1 MLVTHAQSVA
11 RNLAEIAEP
20 ARLRASGRDR
30 LAVTVGNFDGVHR
43 GHRAMLAR
51 LKDKATEL
59 GLPSCV
65 LTFEPH
71 PREFF
76 TPQAAPA
83 RLTRLAAKLAVLRS
97 AGIDRV
103 HVARFDA
110 RFAAQTPERFV
121 DDVLCTGLGCAW
133 LLVGRDFRFGA
144 RRAGDFALLEAL
156 APLRGFG
163 LEAMPEVRNEG
174 ERISSSAVRASLA
187 RGALE
192 EAAALLG
199 RPYSILG
206 RVVRGDR
213 LGRELGFPTANI
225 RLPHRPP
232 LSGIFVVEVLGLP
245 PAPGAPA
252 GQARPAVASI
262 GVRPTVK
269 EDAVPLLE
277 VHLFDFSAEIYGQR
291 LEVRFLHKLR
301 DEEKYPDLE
310 TLRAAIARD
319 AANAREYFSEKTS

>member
-1 MLVTHAQSVA
+1 M
-11 RNLAEIAEP
+11 
-20 ARLRASGRDR
+20 SGAGR

-43 GHRAMLAR
+43 GHSAMLGR
-51 LKDKATEL
+51 LKQKAAEL
-59 GLPSCV
+59 RLPSCV

-76 TPQAAPA
+76 APQAAPA
-83 RLTRLAAKLAVLRS
+83 RLTRLAAKLQVLRD

-110 RFAAQTPERFV
+110 RFASQTPDRFIE
-121 DDVLCTGLGCAW
+121 DVLVRGLGCAW

-144 RRAGDFALLEAL
+144 KRAGDFVLLEKA
-156 APLRGFG
+156 AQRAGFG
-163 LEAMPEVRNEG
+163 LEAMPEVKNDG
-174 ERISSSAVRASLA
+174 ERISSSAVRI
-187 RGALE
+187 ALE
-192 EAAALLG
+192 RGELERAAALLG
-199 RPYSILG
+199 RPYAISG
-206 RVVRGDR
+206 RVAHGDR

-232 LSGIFVVEVLGLP
+232 LAGIFVVEVLGLGP
-245 PAPGAPA
+245 H
-252 GQARPAVASI
+252 ARPAVASV

-277 VHLFDFSAEIYGQR
+277 VHLFDFAGEIYGQR
-291 LEVRFLHKLR
+291 LDVRFLHKLR

-319 AANAREYFSEKTS
+319 AADAREFFAEKTS